1 MYQVIYSS
9 IVIWCAILTR
19 IFLSRKLN
27 NVQWVAIVGV
37 TCGLAISAVGTVQEA
52 SPDGPVQTC
61 KFFFSM
67 LFMRFPYSTMHT

>member
-27 NVQWVAIVGV
+27 NVQWIAIFGV
-37 TCGLAISAVGTVQEA
+37 TMGLAVSAVGTVQNV
-52 SPDGPVQTC
+52 SSDGAVQSC
-61 KFFFSM
+61 KYLNDCSH
-67 LFMRFPYSTMHT
+67 S

>member
-37 TCGLAISAVGTVQEA
+37 TVGLAVSAVGTVQNV
-52 SPDGPVQTC
+52 SPDGAVQSC
-61 KFFFSM
+61 KYTFYYYF
-67 LFMRFPYSTMHT
+67 